1 LPGRLEAQTFY
12 LFFSLYVRMID
23 SPSLLKPFF
32 FFQIAVVATITMTVF
47 LRTEMHHDSVTDGNI
62 YAGAMFFGNMIIMFN
77 GLSELDMAVINL
89 PVFYKQRGYLFF
101 PSWAY
106 ALPSWIIKIPLT
118 ILEVAVWIFLT
129 YYFIGYDNEF
139 GRYKSK
145 FSLSISKTCKIT
157 LQLV

>member
-1 LPGRLEAQTFY
+1 
-12 LFFSLYVRMID
+12 MID
-23 SPSLLKPFF
+23 SPSSLKLFF

-77 GLSELDMAVINL
+77 GLSELDLAVINL
-89 PVFYKQRGYLFF
+89 PVFYKQRGHLFF

-139 GRYKSK
+139 GRCKSK
-145 FSLSISKTCKIT
+145 FSISISKTCKIT
-157 LQLV
+157 LPLV